1 MGLETW
7 SAYLAAQRA
16 TDEEIETLRK
26 LVAEMERQAE
36 DGGWD
41 AEIDTR
47 FHYAITTATHNTI
60 QLHVLNTIQGLF
72 HTTIMVAL
80 TEFYQKEGYI
90 KMLLEH
96 HRTIM
101 ERIAARDPDGARQ
114 AMAKHLELV
123 RDKMKQLESDNQL
136 LS

>member
-1 MGLETW
+1 
-7 SAYLAAQRA
+7 
-16 TDEEIETLRK
+16 
-26 LVAEMERQAE
+26 MERQAE

-60 QLHVLNTIQGLF
+60 QLHVLNTIHGLF

-90 KMLLEH
+90 KMLLKH

-101 ERIAARDPDGARQ
+101 ERIAARDPEGARQ
-114 AMAKHLELV
+114 AMSEHLILV
-123 RDKMKQLESDNQL
+123 RDKMEQLESANQL